1 MIKIFVGY
9 DEREAVAYHAFCQSV
24 IERASEPVQFIPLAK
39 NMLGGFDG
47 QRDGSNAFIYSRFLI
62 PSLMGFKG
70 WAIFADGDMICKSN
84 IAELWALRNP
94 WMAVHVVKH
103 DYKTKHPVKYL
114 GAKNESYERKNWS
127 SLILW
132 NCEHFRNRQLS
143 SELVSK
149 ATGADLHRFTWL
161 PDDRIGELPLEWNWL
176 DEYGPNP
183 NAKLVHHTLGIP
195 VWQPY
200 KQMWCAN
207 EWQEVSDRA
216 NYFQP
221 WEPDEAFYAAN
232 GGVSER

>member
-1 MIKIFVGY
+1 MIRIFVGY

-39 NMLGGFDG
+39 NMLAGFDG

-70 WAIFADGDMICKSN
+70 WAIFADGDMICKAD

-114 GAKNESYERKNWS
+114 GAKNEDYPKKNWS

-132 NCEHFRNRQLS
+132 NCEHFRNRQLTR
-143 SELVSK
+143 EMVSK
-149 ATGADLHRFTWL
+149 ATGADLHRFSWL
-161 PDDRIGELPLEWNWL
+161 PDDRIGELPLDWNWIVS
-176 DEYGPNP
+176 EYPENP
-183 NAKLVHHTLGIP
+183 DAKLLHYSIGTPCFPDYSRCPQARDWHDVHRR
-195 VWQPY
+195 
-200 KQMWCAN
+200 MN
-207 EWQEVSDRA
+207 EP
-216 NYFQP
+216 N
-221 WEPDEAFYAAN
+221 
-232 GGVSER
+232 